1 MGKNKSGGNK
11 QKAMQNDTQDNH
23 VIFKQDDSQIYPIV
37 TKNLGNSSF
46 QVADQHNNLYIAHVG
61 GKMKGRAK
69 RKFFIQIYDILL
81 VQFREF
87 ASNKNITDII
97 QIYNQNHYN
106 RIHNYYLLTNIKNK
120 YYNQDYNHNHNNIA
134 FNNNNYHDISFNN
147 NYNYYN
153 DNDNNNNNKLIHE
166 SLIKLI

>member
-11 QKAMQNDTQDNH
+11 QKAMQNDTQDYN
-23 VIFKQDDSQIYPIV
+23 VIFKQDDSQIYVIV

-46 QVADQHNNLYIAHVG
+46 QVADQHNNLYIAHVR

-81 VQFREF
+81 VQVRQF

-97 QIYNQNHYN
+97 QIYNQNHYT

-120 YYNQDYNHNHNNIA
+120 YYQDYNDNIA
-134 FNNNNYHDISFNN
+134 FNNNNYIHDISFNN
-147 NYNYYN
+147 YSNIQQH
-153 DNDNNNNNKLIHE
+153 NKHIENLIQ
-166 SLIKLI
+166 LI

>member
-23 VIFKQDDSQIYPIV
+23 VIFKQDDSQIYAIV

-46 QVADQHNNLYIAHVG
+46 QVADQHNNLYIAHVR
-61 GKMKGRAK
+61 GKMKGMAK

-120 YYNQDYNHNHNNIA
+120 YNNQDYNHNHNNNNIA
-134 FNNNNYHDISFNN
+134 FNNNYHDISFNN
-147 NYNYYN
+147 TIIQH
-153 DNDNNNNNKLIHE
+153 NNNIHE